1 MKKILN
7 IFILLLMIISI
18 PNIVRA
24 NYVPDKQHSS
34 IKKGDTIYFDTTGL
48 NWDKV
53 YIHLWEKNGAVYKE
67 WSNDDEM
74 TKVSGTD
81 NIYMFTAPDDISE
94 TYNML
99 IFKNGISGSEN
110 QTISLGYVEG
120 NYAYIINGTS
130 SGKRL
135 GYWYLYDK
143 NNLEEKLDNIK
154 IYQTDKKYYTSTSY
168 SNLDELIS
176 NIETALNSEIKLE
189 SAGGNP
195 EKFYI
200 QVDYTIDE
208 ANTIINALEV
218 NTSLLSDLIDQEEG
232 KYNDYEKDY
241 TKNSLDNLKEV
252 INANK
257 GVLNGTSITVDDI
270 KNGINDI
277 NEAKNSLVNQADKIE
292 LREQLDEISN
302 LDENKYTEDSYKELK
317 DLLDDAKELKDNTNA
332 TQNEVD
338 KMVEKLKNARNNLKE
353 KINSEENTN
362 TNESKNQ
369 VEAPKTY
376 DSIIKIIAVLGIS
389 VVGLILTLILI
400 FRKKKTINN

>member
-1 MKKILN
+1 MKKLLN
-7 IFILLLMIISI
+7 VFLILLMGICI
-18 PNIVRA
+18 PGIVKA
-24 NYVPDKQHSS
+24 AYTPDKQLST
-34 IKKGDTIYFDTTGL
+34 IKKGDVIYFDATGL

-53 YIHLWEKNGAVYKE
+53 YIHLWQKNGAIYKD

-74 TKVSGTD
+74 TKVEGTD
-81 NIYMFTAPDDISE
+81 NVYKFIVPNDINE
-94 TYNML
+94 IYNML
-99 IFKNGISGSEN
+99 IFKNGNSGSTN
-110 QTISLGYVEG
+110 QTVSLGYIEN
-120 NYAYIINGTS
+120 NYAYVIDGMS
-130 SGKRL
+130 DGKRV

-143 NNLEEKLDNIK
+143 SNLREKLDALK
-154 IYQTDKKYYTSTSY
+154 EYQNDKEYYTSTSY
-168 SNLDELIS
+168 SNLDEIIS
-176 NIETALNSEIKLE
+176 NVETVLNGEIKLE

-257 GVLNGTSITVDDI
+257 EVLNSTSITVDDI

-277 NEAKNSLVNQADKIE
+277 NEAKNSLVNQANKTE
-292 LREQLDEISN
+292 LKKQLDEISN

-338 KMVEKLKNARNNLKE
+338 KMVNKLKIARDNLKV
-353 KINSEENTN
+353 
-362 TNESKNQ
+362 KN
-369 VEAPKTY
+369 VSVDVPKTL
-376 DSIIKIIAVLGIS
+376 DNIVKIFAILGGCVVVL
-389 VVGLILTLILI
+389 VVIFILM
-400 FRKKKTINN
+400 KKTKK

>member
-1 MKKILN
+1 MKKLLN
-7 IFILLLMIISI
+7 VFLILLMAICI
-18 PNIVRA
+18 PGIVKA
-24 NYVPDKQHSS
+24 AYTPDKQLST
-34 IKKGDTIYFDTTGL
+34 IKKGDVIYFDATGL

-53 YIHLWEKNGAVYKE
+53 YIHLWQKNGAIYKD

-74 TKVSGTD
+74 TKVEGTD
-81 NIYMFTAPDDISE
+81 NVYKFIVPNDINE
-94 TYNML
+94 IYNML
-99 IFKNGISGSEN
+99 IFKNGNSGSTN
-110 QTISLGYVEG
+110 QTVSLGYIEN
-120 NYAYIINGTS
+120 NYAYVIDGMS
-130 SGKRL
+130 DGKRV

-143 NNLEEKLDNIK
+143 SNLREKLDALK
-154 IYQTDKKYYTSTSY
+154 EYQNDKEYYTSTSY
-168 SNLDELIS
+168 SNLDEIIS
-176 NIETALNSEIKLE
+176 NVETVLNGEIKLE

-257 GVLNGTSITVDDI
+257 EVLNSTSITVDDI

-277 NEAKNSLVNQADKIE
+277 NEAKNSLVNQANKTE
-292 LREQLDEISN
+292 LKKQLDEISN

-338 KMVEKLKNARNNLKE
+338 KMVNKLKIARDNLKV
-353 KINSEENTN
+353 
-362 TNESKNQ
+362 KN
-369 VEAPKTY
+369 VSVDVPKTL
-376 DSIIKIIAVLGIS
+376 DNIVKIFAILGGCVVVL
-389 VVGLILTLILI
+389 VVIFILM
-400 FRKKKTINN
+400 KKTKK